1 MQHLKLTIM
10 ERYLK
15 SIEGYAKMD
24 EKSIVQKKA
33 LLHKL
38 SLLHQLVLHGY
49 EDTARHRNEEDIKFL
64 NQIRNLDFYTLK
76 LNIEKEL
83 YAMNT

>member
-1 MQHLKLTIM
+1 M
-10 ERYLK
+10 YLK
-15 SIEGYAKMD
+15 SMEGYSQMDAKTL
-24 EKSIVQKKA
+24 EQKKA

-49 EDTARHRNEEDIKFL
+49 DDTAMHRDDSDLTFL

-76 LNIEKEL
+76 LNIEREL
-83 YAMNT
+83 YVLHG

>member
-1 MQHLKLTIM
+1 M

-24 EKSIVQKKA
+24 EKSIQAKK
-33 LLHKL
+33 LLLNKL

-49 EDTARHRNEEDIKFL
+49 EDTAKGRNEEDLKFL
-64 NQIRNLDFYTLK
+64 NQIRNLDFYTRK
-76 LNIEKEL
+76 LNIERDL
-83 YAMNT
+83 YALNP

>member
-1 MQHLKLTIM
+1 M
-10 ERYLK
+10 EKYLK
-15 SIEGYAKMD
+15 SLDGYSTMD
-24 EKSIVQKKA
+24 AKSIEQKKA

-49 EDTARHRNEEDIKFL
+49 DDTAMHRDESDIKFL

-76 LNIEKEL
+76 LNIEREL
-83 YAMNT
+83 YALSA